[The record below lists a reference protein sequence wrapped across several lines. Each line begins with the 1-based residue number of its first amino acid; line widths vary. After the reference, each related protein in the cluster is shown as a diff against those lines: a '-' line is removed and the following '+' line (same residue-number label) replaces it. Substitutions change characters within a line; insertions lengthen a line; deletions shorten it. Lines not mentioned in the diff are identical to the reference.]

1 MYLYIYKQKEIGMF
15 TLAFAQ
21 EVSTQAQTSAT
32 GQSNPLMSLMPIAL
46 IFVIFYFL
54 LIRPQKKQQKDHATM
69 LETLAKNDDVVTS
82 GGIYGT
88 IVNLQDDIVTL
99 RVDDNTRIKVT
110 KGSISKL
117 KNKKDE

>member
-1 MYLYIYKQKEIGMF
+1 ML

-21 EVSTQAQTSAT
+21 EVAQAPVSTP
-32 GQSNPLMSLMPIAL
+32 GQSPLMSLMPIAL

-54 LIRPQKKQQKDHATM
+54 LIRPQKKQQQEHVKM
-69 LETLAKNDDVVTS
+69 LEGLAKNDEVVTS

-88 IVNLQDDIVTL
+88 IVNLQDDIATL
-99 RVDDNTRIKVT
+99 RVDDNTRIKVQ

-117 KNKKDE
+117 KKKKEE